1 MRLTNNKTFVMGLFR
16 FFKYR
21 YLVKNRKRHYA
32 SLALSLAL
40 AHASFGAVK
49 YRSIGNGIA
58 DISLALNEDQK
69 FVLDLQKAEDRK
81 KMILKGKWS
90 VEADSFV
97 LKFKRSKR
105 HVRDLFGSNSGFNK
119 SVRVEDEKTIR
130 FPLGKTGLTILGIY
144 CLKELV

>member
-69 FVLDLQKAEDRK
+69 FVSGSSKSRGSKED
-81 KMILKGKWS
+81 
-90 VEADSFV
+90 D
-97 LKFKRSKR
+97 
-105 HVRDLFGSNSGFNK
+105 
-119 SVRVEDEKTIR
+119 T
-130 FPLGKTGLTILGIY
+130 
-144 CLKELV
+144 